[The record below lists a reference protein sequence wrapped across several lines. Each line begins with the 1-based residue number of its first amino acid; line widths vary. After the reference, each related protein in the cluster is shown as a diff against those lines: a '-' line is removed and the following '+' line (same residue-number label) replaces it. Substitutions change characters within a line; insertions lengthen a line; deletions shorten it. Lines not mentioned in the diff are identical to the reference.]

1 MMKLRGM
8 VFIVAGRRCFG
19 AKVGEK
25 IPVSFI
31 KDAPTPAI
39 KPDSE
44 YPEWVFRLTER
55 LPSKNVLVAKL
66 EKVGLEAMTERELM
80 RTKRLMTLETIRK
93 NNLSSKSVG
102 A

>member
-1 MMKLRGM
+1 MMKLRGI
-8 VFIVAGRRCFG
+8 VFVPGRRCFG
-19 AKVGEK
+19 VKVGDK

-31 KDAPTPAI
+31 KDAPTPSI

-80 RTKRLMTLETIRK
+80 RTKRLITLETIRS
-93 NNLSSKSVG
+93 NNLSSKSG
-102 A
+102 AA